1 LYSSKIIKG
10 LSKKNNLACIIIAG
24 LLCLFC
30 TVNSTAQVQDTL
42 VRDTVV
48 HDHSVRKAVI
58 YSLVCPGLGQI
69 YNKKSWKVPF
79 IYGAGGT
86 FMYYIAFN
94 QMKYKKFRDALFD
107 QEVTQQAVIIDG
119 AKYEYDNLA
128 RGSEYFRRWRDLS
141 VAGLAA
147 IYLLNILDAMVDAQF
162 FYYDISDDLS
172 LKVQPSVIQNM
183 GLAGPT
189 ASVGLRINIGF

>member
-1 LYSSKIIKG
+1 LYSSKIIIG
-10 LSKKNNLACIIIAG
+10 FFKKNNLVWIFIAG
-24 LLCLFC
+24 LLSLFSS
-30 TVNSTAQVQDTL
+30 VNSFAQVQDTL
-42 VRDTVV
+42 ASDTVV

-69 YNKKSWKVPF
+69 YNKKPWKIPF

-86 FMYYIAFN
+86 FMYYIVFN

-107 QEVTQQAVIIDG
+107 EQLTKRNVIIDG
-119 AKYEYDNLA
+119 GQYEYDNLGRA
-128 RGSEYFRRWRDLS
+128 SEYFRRYRDLS

-147 IYLLNILDAMVDAQF
+147 IYLLNIVDAMVDAQF

-172 LKVQPSVIQNM
+172 LKVQPSVIQNI

-189 ASVGLRINIGF
+189 ASLGLRINIGF